1 LLQKAIIL
9 VFLCVIAIAILL
21 LGVSSNRN
29 SGFLTNV
36 DLIHQ
41 SKNSALYFAELRLLL
56 STLIQYSNS
65 QYNYTTDPIL
75 NPSLFPQEI
84 LDNAKNQIEELR
96 KIQSYMNFV
105 GFDYSERTL
114 AKKKSF
120 AQDFM
125 QIRSNKIIESLAGN
139 MSMIQG
145 IKEYLDVANDVTSNQ
160 FGGIGDLKFDTT
172 ILNYDS
178 TNSTTY

>member
-1 LLQKAIIL
+1 
-9 VFLCVIAIAILL
+9 LCVIAIAILL

-178 TNSTTY
+178 TNSTMY

>member
-1 LLQKAIIL
+1 
-9 VFLCVIAIAILL
+9 
-21 LGVSSNRN
+21 
-29 SGFLTNV
+29 
-36 DLIHQ
+36 
-41 SKNSALYFAELRLLL
+41 
-56 STLIQYSNS
+56 
-65 QYNYTTDPIL
+65 
-75 NPSLFPQEI
+75 
-84 LDNAKNQIEELR
+84 
-96 KIQSYMNFV
+96 MNFV